1 MRISDW
7 SSDVCSSDLIHDP
20 DGFPTKRDNACRHDI
35 LNDRIGGF
43 RDQSGRRVN
52 EMQIARAATI
62 DQRIALDRKSR
73 RVPLD
78 QEKTHARLIAFCR
91 SEEHTSE
98 LQSLIR
104 ISYAVFCLKKKK
116 RTTYTITATT
126 NNNNR

>member
-1 MRISDW
+1 MLKRLELADRNAELSARSQIIQGGHPGH
-7 SSDVCSSDLIHDP
+7 IHDP

-78 QEKTHARLIAFCR
+78 QEKTHARLIAFCARNR

-98 LQSLIR
+98 LQSLMR
-104 ISYAVFCLKKKK
+104 LSYAV
-116 RTTYTITATT
+116 
-126 NNNNR
+126 